1 MTDVLSDSNV
11 DGIIILSFGYN
22 FCVCVCK
29 HGVFSWGWN
38 CYGQLGL
45 GDLDNRNFV
54 SKILFFQNPEEI
66 LSVSCG
72 TDFCICVCK
81 NGIFSW
87 GDNNYG
93 QLGIG
98 NNYNQSSPQQILF
111 FKNPE
116 EIISVSCGYGFCVCV
131 CKNGI
136 FSWGNNLCGQL
147 GIGNE
152 IHQSSPQQILFFENP
167 EEIISFSCGSYFC
180 VCVCKNGV
188 FSWGQNCYGQLGIGN
203 QIQQSSPQK
212 ISFFEHPEEIIS
224 LCCGTFFSVCICKN
238 GVFSWGQNCY
248 GQLGIG
254 NENQVDQSFPQQIN
268 FFQNPNDIISFSCS
282 VNSCTCI
289 CDNEIFIWGR
299 NEYERFSFDFYSPH
313 QIFLTDNISS
323 FSNLSFP
330 QYSTYYSRYTKKLL
344 FILAREYLDSDQH
357 LLGKYYLPLDMFKIL
372 IKFI

>member
-203 QIQQSSPQK
+203 
-212 ISFFEHPEEIIS
+212 
-224 LCCGTFFSVCICKN
+224 
-238 GVFSWGQNCY
+238 
-248 GQLGIG
+248 
-254 NENQVDQSFPQQIN
+254 ENQVDQSFPQQIN